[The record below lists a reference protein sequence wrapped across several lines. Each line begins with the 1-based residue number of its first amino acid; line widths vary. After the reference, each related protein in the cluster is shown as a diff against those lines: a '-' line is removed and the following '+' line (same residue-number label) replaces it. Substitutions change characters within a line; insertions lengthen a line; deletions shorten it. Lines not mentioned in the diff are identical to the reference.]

1 MTTYRSEKD
10 VKRKVKA
17 LLDKWDWFWWSPPA
31 NAYGK
36 SGISDFHAIKYGCFI
51 AIETKFGYNKPTPMQ
66 IGFLN
71 SIRACKGT
79 AFVVS
84 EKNIDWLEAYLESF
98 QISTEAASR
107 GEPMLPEHGARMLN
121 ALAEL
126 SNKLLDTG
134 APEPSLIEAQPT
146 SVH

>member
-1 MTTYRSEKD
+1 MKNEKD

-17 LLDKWDWFWWSPPA
+17 ILAKHDWFWFMPPA

-36 SGISDFHAIKYGCFI
+36 TGIADIIALRRGAFM

-71 SIRACKGT
+71 SVRQEDGF
-79 AFVVS
+79 AFVVN
-84 EKNIDWLEAYLESF
+84 EKNIDWFEAFMESF
-98 QISTEAASR
+98 DVAVVAQSHNQEV
-107 GEPMLPEHGARMLN
+107 PPEHGARMVN

-126 SNKLLDTG
+126 SNKLL
-134 APEPSLIEAQPT
+134 
-146 SVH
+146 VRK